1 MGGGLDLIEK
11 ARLFA
16 QQKHEGQLCKGASGK
31 PYYEHVASV
40 FQILIETIGYKDSEI
55 LAAAYLHDVIED
67 TNTTQEIL
75 AEQFGEGVAVL
86 VQELSDPPNL
96 DEKERRQSQ
105 IDHAPLLS
113 KRAKLIKIADK
124 ISNLEELER
133 DPPSNWSISQQLA
146 YAAWGE
152 AVFDGL
158 KGLSDGLDTRF
169 RTTIKKV
176 NTKLKPKKMQ

>member
-1 MGGGLDLIEK
+1 MISQQISQDTLDRFQFLFQSYSK
-11 ARLFA
+11 A
-16 QQKHEGQLCKGASGK
+16 HG
-31 PYYEHVASV
+31 V
-40 FQILIETIGYKDSEI
+40 FDING
-55 LAAAYLHDVIED
+55 
-67 TNTTQEIL
+67 
-75 AEQFGEGVAVL
+75 
-86 VQELSDPPNL
+86 SDPKTGKKKGRARTECKDTTPKDWARHL
-96 DEKERRQSQ
+96 LRCRGLGAIPLLEEKERRRAQ

-133 DPPSNWSISQQLA
+133 DPLSNWSISQHLA

-152 AVFDGL
+152 AVFDVL

-176 NTKLKPKKMQ
+176 NTKLKPKKML